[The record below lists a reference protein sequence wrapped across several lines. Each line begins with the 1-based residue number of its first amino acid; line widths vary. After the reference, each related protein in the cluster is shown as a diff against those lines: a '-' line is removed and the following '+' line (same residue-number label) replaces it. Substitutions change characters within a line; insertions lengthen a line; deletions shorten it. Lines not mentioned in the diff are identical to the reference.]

1 MKVLHVLKSSI
12 YSGAEHVVCTIIKN
26 MPDEYECLYLSQKG
40 PIEQRLRKEHIA
52 YKGVDKL
59 TVSNIKKTIKE
70 FQPDIVHAHD
80 FTASVLCAMAC
91 ASKQKLISHI
101 HCNPKWIQSR
111 NLKTILY
118 HMACKKFDRIV
129 TVSDAIKEEYIY
141 ASDVK
146 DKFVTLGNPFS
157 ADEVIEK
164 SKQSDSMP
172 ECDVIY
178 VGRLSDEKNPL
189 CFIGIIAK
197 LKEKKDDIFAIMT
210 GDGDLKDECECLIQ
224 NKSLQDNIMMVGFQ
238 ENPYVYMKKAKVICI
253 PSKWEGF
260 GLVALEAMALG
271 VPVVCSGVGGLQALL
286 DNEYCVVSSSIAEY
300 AEKIWEILEH
310 EKNVLLRKNT
320 LQEHAIQFSNV
331 EKYKDKLI
339 EIYGG

>member
-157 ADEVIEK
+157 VDEVIEK

-172 ECDVIY
+172 ECDMIY
-178 VGRLSDEKNPL
+178 VGSLSDEKNPL
-189 CFIGIIAK
+189 CFIEIIDK
-197 LKEKKDDIFAIMT
+197 LKEKKNDNRT
-210 GDGDLKDECECLIQ
+210 G
-224 NKSLQDNIMMVGFQ
+224 M
-238 ENPYVYMKKAKVICI
+238 
-253 PSKWEGF
+253 
-260 GLVALEAMALG
+260 
-271 VPVVCSGVGGLQALL
+271 
-286 DNEYCVVSSSIAEY
+286 
-300 AEKIWEILEH
+300 
-310 EKNVLLRKNT
+310 
-320 LQEHAIQFSNV
+320 
-331 EKYKDKLI
+331 
-339 EIYGG
+339 